1 MKQIVTLTDKF
12 ALAKI
17 LNLAWKAVSDFQT
30 HPLRPSGTENKFACH
45 IMRAQEAG
53 TNDVRDERHQRVQ
66 PENTNSVYESEWFT
80 FQQLTTRC

>member
-1 MKQIVTLTDKF
+1 MKQTVTLTDKF

-30 HPLRPSGTENKFACH
+30 QPLRPSGTENKFACD
-45 IMRAQEAG
+45 IMRVQEAR
-53 TNDVRDERHQRVQ
+53 TNDVRNEMHQRVEQ
-66 PENTNSVYESEWFT
+66 ENINSVYEFDWFR